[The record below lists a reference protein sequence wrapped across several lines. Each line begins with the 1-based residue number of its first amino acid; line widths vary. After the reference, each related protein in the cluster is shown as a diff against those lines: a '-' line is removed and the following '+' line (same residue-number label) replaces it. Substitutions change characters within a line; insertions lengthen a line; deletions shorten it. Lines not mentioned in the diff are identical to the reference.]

1 LSVRSYEYDG
11 FLENVITQQDG
22 PQRDDQTVRAQ
33 LEWDVSDALVIS
45 AKLESSTYEQTQQST
60 QLAVIDPFTPGAAA
74 TNGLNQILVATA
86 TGGDGI
92 ESLDDERA
100 VDNDGGALLATI
112 VPTFAGVPGFPS
124 KPESSDNNSDVASIT
139 LEWDTGSHT
148 FTSITGFAQY
158 DFRDVCDCDFAA
170 LPLIEVDATEDYEQ
184 FSQEFRITSQAG
196 QTLEYVGGLYYQ
208 DADLDVR
215 SIEGFGSA
223 LLAPPT
229 LPVVLF
235 PNVTRDYTFTQKQET
250 AAVFGSLKWNISD
263 STRATFG
270 LRYSDESKDVN
281 HRLDT
286 LFTAGQD
293 YSALA
298 GLPAGTLAFGNTP
311 AEFDRFLA
319 TPGLELAAGIAQG
332 AILQNALGTFEH
344 DITRQRDEDFLTWS
358 LGLQHD
364 FNDDVM
370 GFATISTGVK
380 GGGFDARFLREND
393 SPFFEFEEEEVLNY
407 ELGFKSTLFDGSVQ
421 LNGTAFFSTV
431 EDYQVSIFDGA
442 TAFFVQNAAEVETKG
457 LEVDFKWLAHDNL
470 LVSFSGVY
478 LDAEYSSF
486 PNAPC
491 LAGTAENN
499 RGACIGR
506 GTATAFRDAAGLT
519 NIFSPEYSFNLK
531 LDYNVELSNNWGLG
545 GVVNVNY
552 TDDFF
557 TASDLDPIYT
567 AVDGFTK
574 IDLRLSLS
582 SLDDKW
588 DFAILAKNITEEF
601 SGGNSNDQ
609 PLVPGNG
616 FASTD
621 RLRSIAFQATYRF

>member
-1 LSVRSYEYDG
+1 
-11 FLENVITQQDG
+11 
-22 PQRDDQTVRAQ
+22 
-33 LEWDVSDALVIS
+33 
-45 AKLESSTYEQTQQST
+45 
-60 QLAVIDPFTPGAAA
+60 
-74 TNGLNQILVATA
+74 
-86 TGGDGI
+86 
-92 ESLDDERA
+92 
-100 VDNDGGALLATI
+100 VDNDGGALLGSLI
-112 VPTFAGVPGFPS
+112 PSFAGVPGFPS

-139 LEWDTGSHT
+139 VEWDAGGHT
-148 FTSITGFAQY
+148 VTSITGFAEY
-158 DFRDVCDCDFAA
+158 DFRDICDCDFAA

-184 FSQEFRITSQAG
+184 FSQELRITSPTG
-196 QTLEYVGGLYYQ
+196 QTLEYIAGLYYQ
-208 DADLDVR
+208 DADLDLR
-215 SIEGFGSA
+215 SIESFGSA

-235 PNVTRDYTFTQKQET
+235 PNVTRDYTFTQAQET
-250 AAVFGSLKWNISD
+250 AAVFGSLKWNIND
-263 STRATFG
+263 STRATVG

-286 LFTAGQD
+286 LFTGGQD

-332 AILQNALGTFEH
+332 VILNGALGTFEH

-358 LGLQHD
+358 LGVQHD
-364 FNDDVM
+364 FNDNVM
-370 GFATISTGVK
+370 GFATVSTGVK
-380 GGGFDARFLREND
+380 GGGFDARFLRTND
-393 SPFFEFEEEEVLNY
+393 APFFEYEEEEVLNY
-407 ELGFKSTLFDGSVQ
+407 EIGFKSSLAEGNLQ

-457 LEVDFKWLAHDNL
+457 IELDLRWLAADNF

-491 LAGTAENN
+491 FAGTDANN
-499 RGACIGR
+499 RGNCIGR
-506 GTATAFRDAAGLT
+506 GTATAFRDATGGT
-519 NIFSPEYSFNLK
+519 NIFSPEFSFNLK
-531 LDYNVELSNNWGLG
+531 LDYNFKVSENWKLR
-545 GVVNVNY
+545 GVANINY
-552 TDDFF
+552 SDDYFS
-557 TASDLDPIYT
+557 ASDLDPIF
-567 AVDGFTK
+567 AQVDGFTK
-574 IDLRLSLS
+574 VDLRVSLS
-582 SLDDKW
+582 SIDDKW

-601 SGGNSNDQ
+601 SSGNNNDQ

-621 RLRSIAFQATYRF
+621 RLRSIAVQATYRF